1 MEEQNQ
7 VDKGKEEEKEKE
19 KEKEK
24 EEEEK
29 DDDESTGGERAAAE
43 PVELEDG
50 LQDDLC
56 KLWDMSMNQV
66 CKL

>member
-1 MEEQNQ
+1 MFDQTVEYSDQEP
-7 VDKGKEEEKEKE
+7 DKEENAEAF
-19 KEKEK
+19 
-24 EEEEK
+24 
-29 DDDESTGGERAAAE
+29 DGDVE

-66 CKL
+66 CDKMF

>member
-1 MEEQNQ
+1 M
-7 VDKGKEEEKEKE
+7 DKGKEEEEERKEE
-19 KEKEK
+19 E

-29 DDDESTGGERAAAE
+29 DDDESTCRERHAAE

-66 CKL
+66 WKSRFS